1 MIKRKNYV
9 VIYHSAFEEKEEI
22 ELVIL
27 TRDLGVNLVRKLNR
41 QIACILGMC
50 ANVEETYGMDSNEMY
65 RVLKEIYGYEVIDRK
80 DMIEPNRY
88 MMFDLYDLWERYA
101 QIDKFREESDNMYVN
116 GLKELVEE
124 IVKESEG

>member
-1 MIKRKNYV
+1 
-9 VIYHSAFEEKEEI
+9 
-22 ELVIL
+22 
-27 TRDLGVNLVRKLNR
+27 
-41 QIACILGMC
+41 MC
-50 ANVEETYGMDSNEMY
+50 ANVEETYGMDSSEMY

-88 MMFDLYDLWERYA
+88 MVFDLYDVWERYA